1 MILSFKDKETEK
13 IFNEEFSKKLPQDI
27 QNRAKKKLI
36 ILSLANSLSDLTK
49 PPSNKLEPLLGKRT
63 GEWSIRINNQWR
75 ITFTPVNNG
84 ADYVDVS
91 IEDYH

>member
-27 QNRAKKKLI
+27 QNRAKKTLI
-36 ILSLANSLSDLTK
+36 ILNTVNSLVDLAK
-49 PPSNKLEPLLGKRT
+49 SPSNKLEPLLGKRT
-63 GEWSIRINNQWR
+63 GEWSIRINDQWR

-84 ADYVDVS
+84 ADYDKVS